1 MSYTGILFDMD
12 GILIDSE
19 PFWRQAEIEVFS
31 TVGVHLTDEQCAETM
46 GLRIDEVVLYRAPE
60 HHDKAALAEA
70 IVARVEE
77 LVRERGVPL
86 PGSREVL
93 EWIREEGIPCG
104 LATSSSYRLLE
115 STLAALELREFFSV
129 VHSAQDEIYGK
140 PHPAVYLQAAEK
152 LGIPPTQC
160 LAIEDSVNGVLA
172 AKAARMGVVAI
183 PEAPFRNDPRF
194 AIADRQLVSLVEFEA
209 LLRRGWGD
217 GQLVSLT

>member
-60 HHDKAALAEA
+60 DHDKAALAEA

>member
-19 PFWRQAEIEVFS
+19 PFWRQAEIEVFGA
-31 TVGVHLTDEQCAETM
+31 VGIHLTEEQCVETM
-46 GLRIDEVVLYRAPE
+46 GLRIDEVVLFRAPE
-60 HHDKAALAEA
+60 YQDKPALAEA
-70 IVARVEE
+70 IVTRVEE

-115 STLAALELREFFSV
+115 STLAALGLREFFSV

-152 LGIPPTQC
+152 LGVLPTEC
-160 LAIEDSVNGVLA
+160 FAIEDSVNGVLA

-183 PEAPFRNDPRF
+183 PEAPYRKDPRF
-194 AIADRQLVSLVEFEA
+194 AIADLQLESLLEFKELLQQRWTDGRLVA
-209 LLRRGWGD
+209 LA
-217 GQLVSLT
+217 